1 MIRVSMARKRN
12 TIGCLFYVALVLLV
26 LVIFLFNRA
35 RVQQVIEKTGFT
47 RLFEKK
53 RGAPLEV
60 VVAPPGEP
68 GAGTPG
74 QPGPSS
80 VPLGGPTGTPGSTP
94 ATLPGS
100 TPGSSSGTPGQKP
113 SSDVV
118 VELVKPAAPAA
129 TARNGGTPGS
139 TAGQGQ
145 KPIQRQDQAPP
156 PTRTRQARLFFI
168 AVKPDGDI
176 QLKSVIRPVKYTD
189 APLTSTLEA
198 LLAGP
203 TPAEVNQGLMSLVG
217 PEARLRR
224 AQVKDG
230 TAFLDFSEAFRFNSL
245 GKEGLSAQLQQVV
258 YSATEFSTVK
268 RVQILLEG
276 KTADYLGPEGLY
288 IGKPLSRESFQR

>member
-1 MIRVSMARKRN
+1 MARKRN

-35 RVQQVIEKTGFT
+35 RVQQVIEKTGFS
-47 RLFEKK
+47 RLFDRK
-53 RGAPLEV
+53 RGSPAEV
-60 VVAPPGEP
+60 VVAPPGQPGP
-68 GAGTPG
+68 GAAG
-74 QPGPSS
+74 QPGQSSAPASQPGSAPSALPGATARSGGTPSGSSGSNSGQKPSS
-80 VPLGGPTGTPGSTP
+80 EVVVELAKP
-94 ATLPGS
+94 AAAARKGS
-100 TPGSSSGTPGQKP
+100 TPGSTEVQPKP
-113 SSDVV
+113 VQ
-118 VELVKPAAPAA
+118 EQAAAP
-129 TARNGGTPGS
+129 
-139 TAGQGQ
+139 
-145 KPIQRQDQAPP
+145 I
-156 PTRTRQARLFFI
+156 RTRQARLFFI
-168 AVKPDGDI
+168 AVKPDGEI

-203 TPAEVNQGLMSLVG
+203 TPAEVNQGLLSLVA

-276 KTADYLGPEGLY
+276 QTADYLGPEGLY

>member
-1 MIRVSMARKRN
+1 MARKRN

-35 RVQQVIEKTGFT
+35 RVQQVMEKTGFA
-47 RLFEKK
+47 RLFERK
-53 RGAPLEV
+53 RGSPAEV
-60 VVAPPGEP
+60 VVAPPGELGP
-68 GAGTPG
+68 GAAG
-74 QPGPSS
+74 QPGPS
-80 VPLGGPTGTPGSTP
+80 PAAGPASSPD
-94 ATLPGS
+94 S
-100 TPGSSSGTPGQKP
+100 TPGSSSPATAQKP
-113 SSDVV
+113 SSEVV
-118 VELVKPAAPAA
+118 VELSKPAAPAA
-129 TARNGGTPGS
+129 TAQPDS
-139 TAGQGQ
+139 SKVQ
-145 KPIQRQDQAPP
+145 PSSQDR
-156 PTRTRQARLFFI
+156 TSTRQARLFFI
-168 AVKPDGDI
+168 AVKPDGGI

-203 TPAEVNQGLMSLVG
+203 TPAEVNQGLMSLVA

-224 AQVKDG
+224 AQVKEG
-230 TAFLDFSEAFRFNSL
+230 TAYLDFSEAFRFNSL

-288 IGKPLSRESFQR
+288 IGKPLSRESF

>member
-1 MIRVSMARKRN
+1 MARKRN

-35 RVQQVIEKTGFT
+35 RVQQVIEKTGFA
-47 RLFEKK
+47 RLFERK
-53 RGAPLEV
+53 RGSPAEV
-60 VVAPPGEP
+60 VVAPAGEP
-68 GAGTPG
+68 GPGDAG
-74 QPGPSS
+74 QPGQSPAAGPASS
-80 VPLGGPTGTPGSTP
+80 PD
-94 ATLPGS
+94 S
-100 TPGSSSGTPGQKP
+100 TPGSSSPATAQQP
-113 SSDVV
+113 SSEVV
-118 VELVKPAAPAA
+118 VELSKPAATTQPV
-129 TARNGGTPGS
+129 S
-139 TAGQGQ
+139 TEVQ
-145 KPIQRQDQAPP
+145 PSSQDQ
-156 PTRTRQARLFFI
+156 TRTRQARLFFI
-168 AVKPDGDI
+168 AVKPDGGI

-198 LLAGP
+198 LLTGP
-203 TPAEVNQGLMSLVG
+203 TPAEVNQGLMSLVA

-230 TAFLDFSEAFRFNSL
+230 TAYLDFSEAFRFNSL

-288 IGKPLSRESFQR
+288 IGKPLSRESF

>member
-1 MIRVSMARKRN
+1 MARKRN

-35 RVQQVIEKTGFT
+35 RVQQVIEKTGFA
-47 RLFEKK
+47 RLFERK
-53 RGAPLEV
+53 RGSPVEV

-68 GAGTPG
+68 GPGDAG
-74 QPGPSS
+74 QPRQSPAPAAGPAGAAGSAPASSPASSPGRTSPAAAQQPSS
-80 VPLGGPTGTPGSTP
+80 E
-94 ATLPGS
+94 
-100 TPGSSSGTPGQKP
+100 
-113 SSDVV
+113 VV
-118 VELVKPAAPAA
+118 VELSKPAA
-129 TARNGGTPGS
+129 TARNGGASGS
-139 TAGQGQ
+139 TEVQ
-145 KPIQRQDQAPP
+145 PSSQDQ
-156 PTRTRQARLFFI
+156 TSTRQARLFFI
-168 AVKPDGDI
+168 AVKPDGGI

-189 APLTSTLEA
+189 APLTSTLQA

-203 TPAEVNQGLMSLVG
+203 TPAELNQGLMSLVA

-224 AQVKDG
+224 AQVKEG
-230 TAFLDFSEAFRFNSL
+230 TAYLDFSEAFRFNSL

-288 IGKPLSRESFQR
+288 IGKPLSRESF

>member
-1 MIRVSMARKRN
+1 MARKRN

-35 RVQQVIEKTGFT
+35 RVQQVIEKTGFA
-47 RLFEKK
+47 RLFERK
-53 RGAPLEV
+53 RGSPAEV
-60 VVAPPGEP
+60 VGAPPGEP
-68 GAGTPG
+68 GPGDAG
-74 QPGPSS
+74 QPRQSPAPAAAPASS
-80 VPLGGPTGTPGSTP
+80 PD
-94 ATLPGS
+94 S
-100 TPGSSSGTPGQKP
+100 TPGSSSPATAQQP
-113 SSDVV
+113 SSEVV
-118 VELVKPAAPAA
+118 VELSKPAA
-129 TARNGGTPGS
+129 TAQPGS
-139 TAGQGQ
+139 TEVQ
-145 KPIQRQDQAPP
+145 PSSQDQTPS

-168 AVKPDGDI
+168 AVKPDGGI

-189 APLTSTLEA
+189 APLTSTLDA

-203 TPAEVNQGLMSLVG
+203 TPAEVNQGLMSLVA

-230 TAFLDFSEAFRFNSL
+230 TAYLDFSEAFRFNSL

-288 IGKPLSRESFQR
+288 IGKPLSRESF

>member
-1 MIRVSMARKRN
+1 MARKRN

-35 RVQQVIEKTGFT
+35 RVQQVIEKTGFA
-47 RLFEKK
+47 RLFERK
-53 RGAPLEV
+53 RGSPAEV
-60 VVAPPGEP
+60 VVAPPDEP
-68 GAGTPG
+68 GPGDAG
-74 QPGPSS
+74 QPGQSPAAGPASS
-80 VPLGGPTGTPGSTP
+80 PD
-94 ATLPGS
+94 S
-100 TPGSSSGTPGQKP
+100 TPGSSSPATAQQP
-113 SSDVV
+113 SSEVV
-118 VELVKPAAPAA
+118 VELSKPAA
-129 TARNGGTPGS
+129 TAQPGS
-139 TAGQGQ
+139 TEVQ
-145 KPIQRQDQAPP
+145 PSSQDQ
-156 PTRTRQARLFFI
+156 TRTRQARLFFI
-168 AVKPDGDI
+168 AVKPDGGI

-198 LLAGP
+198 LLDGP

-230 TAFLDFSEAFRFNSL
+230 TAYLDFSEAFRFNSL

-288 IGKPLSRESFQR
+288 IGKPLSRESF

>member
-1 MIRVSMARKRN
+1 MARKRN

-35 RVQQVIEKTGFT
+35 RVQQVIEKTGFA
-47 RLFEKK
+47 RLFERK
-53 RGAPLEV
+53 RGSPAEV

-68 GAGTPG
+68 GPGDAGQPRQSPAPAAGPAGTAGTADSAPASSPDSSSPATAR
-74 QPGPSS
+74 QPSS
-80 VPLGGPTGTPGSTP
+80 E
-94 ATLPGS
+94 
-100 TPGSSSGTPGQKP
+100 
-113 SSDVV
+113 VV
-118 VELVKPAAPAA
+118 VELSKPAA
-129 TARNGGTPGS
+129 TAQPGS
-139 TAGQGQ
+139 TEVQ
-145 KPIQRQDQAPP
+145 PSSQDQ
-156 PTRTRQARLFFI
+156 TRTRQARLFFI
-168 AVKPDGDI
+168 VVKPDGGI

-198 LLAGP
+198 LLDGP

-230 TAFLDFSEAFRFNSL
+230 TAYLDFSEAFRFNSL

-288 IGKPLSRESFQR
+288 IGKPLSRESF